1 MMEKTI
7 VLSIEKCV
15 GCGACVVACQDQN
28 DIYPEKGQPALR
40 RIYQMEDKGEEVPY
54 IQYVSAGCRHCD
66 NSPCLIGCPTGA
78 IYRDEKTRAICIDR
92 DRCIGCHSCALACP
106 FGVPRY
112 DGDDRMYKCDM
123 CTERVQAG
131 LKPACVKVCP
141 FGALTYEDPN
151 APQDDKERAYLSGLV
166 DGARGARDAR

>member
-1 MMEKTI
+1 MDKTL
-7 VLSIEKCV
+7 VLCVENCV

-28 DIYPEKGQPALR
+28 DIFPEKGQPALR
-40 RIYQMEDKGEEVPY
+40 RIYQIEEQGENAPD
-54 IQYVSAGCRHCD
+54 IHYVSAGCRHCD

-78 IYRDEKTRAICIDR
+78 IYRDEKTNAVRINR

-112 DGDDRMYKCDM
+112 DNDDRMYKCDM
-123 CTERVQAG
+123 CSDRVKAG

-141 FGALTYEDPN
+141 FGALRYEDPN
-151 APQDDKERAYLSGLV
+151 ALQGDKERSFVGDLV
-166 DGARGARDAR
+166 DGARAARGER